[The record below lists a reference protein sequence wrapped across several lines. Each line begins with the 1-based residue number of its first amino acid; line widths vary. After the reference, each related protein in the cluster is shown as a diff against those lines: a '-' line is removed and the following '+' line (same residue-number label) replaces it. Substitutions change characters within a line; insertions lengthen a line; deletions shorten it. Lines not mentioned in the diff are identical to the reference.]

1 MKLIME
7 GWRGYINEA
16 QGKSLKDYADIFDEM
31 MKDWQAGGAEGF
43 PKKEYEDLFYIK
55 TGRLGLFGRPELKLS
70 PEPLDGN
77 PLKELIGKRVRA
89 AAEESYPGS
98 GKQPTIR
105 IPGGYTYGE
114 RIPERYIPMT
124 GQEATIEDV
133 HIWTQHKSGW
143 RASRGIQ
150 ATLILRWDE
159 DIINQVPNGPRESGC
174 RLDHGNILL
183 YCIPIKHKNVYGIE
197 LI

>member
-1 MKLIME
+1 ME
-7 GWRGYINEA
+7 NWRRHINEA

-55 TGRLGLFGRPELKLS
+55 TGRYRRDGRSELKLS

-89 AAEESYPGS
+89 MVTGILRMPGPS
-98 GKQPTIR
+98 GQS
-105 IPGGYTYGE
+105 
-114 RIPERYIPMT
+114 IPMA
-124 GQEATIEDV
+124 GQEATIEGV
-133 HIWTQHKSGW
+133 YIWTQHKSGW
-143 RASRGIQ
+143 EAARGIQ

-159 DIINQVPNGPRESGC
+159 DIINQVPNWSKREGC
-174 RLDHGNILL
+174 NLDYGNILL